1 MDYTSTPISAT
12 FTPGST
18 NVTIN
23 VPVTMDDI
31 VEDSETFALNF
42 TIPATLSGK
51 VIPGNITTAN
61 GTITD
66 DTSKID
72 AY

>member
-1 MDYTSTPISAT
+1 MDYTSVLISAT

-18 NVTIN
+18 NVMIN

-31 VEDSETFALNF
+31 IEESETFALSF
-42 TIPATLSGK
+42 TIPALLSGK
-51 VIPGNITTAN
+51 VIPGNIITAN

-66 DTSKID
+66 DTSKIET
-72 AY
+72 

>member
-1 MDYTSTPISAT
+1 MDYTSIPISAT

-18 NVTIN
+18 NVMVN
-23 VPVTMDDI
+23 VPITMDDI
-31 VEDSETFALNF
+31 VEESETFALIF
-42 TIPATLSGK
+42 TIPEILSGK

-72 AY
+72 T

>member
-1 MDYTSTPISAT
+1 MDYTSIPIDAT

-23 VPVTMDDI
+23 VPVTMDAF
-31 VEDSETFALNF
+31 VEDSELFALNF
-42 TIPATLSGK
+42 TIPPSLSGK
-51 VIPGNITTAN
+51 VIPGDITTAN

-72 AY
+72 A